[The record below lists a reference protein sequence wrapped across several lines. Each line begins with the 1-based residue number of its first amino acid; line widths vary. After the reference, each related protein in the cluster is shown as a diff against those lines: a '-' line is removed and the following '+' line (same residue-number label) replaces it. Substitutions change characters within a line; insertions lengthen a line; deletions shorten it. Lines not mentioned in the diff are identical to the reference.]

1 MALPEIATPTYT
13 LTIPSTKKK
22 VKYRPFL
29 VKEQKI
35 LILAMENED
44 QEQILDAITNT
55 IKACLITKVDMAT
68 LALFDIEYL
77 FLQIR
82 ARSISEEIELKV
94 TCADDGQTEVD
105 VRFMVDDVNVH
116 FPKGHERLIDLTDE
130 IKVEMRYPDL
140 EYFSTVNFG
149 DAAKIDPYE
158 LVGKCIKRV
167 YVGEDAND
175 DFTAEEAKEWVE
187 KLTSEQFDKIQNF
200 FNTMPTLRHEIK
212 VKNPKT
218 KVTNPVV
225 IEGLADF
232 FA

>member
-82 ARSISEEIELKV
+82 ARSISEEIEMRV
-94 TCADDGQTEVD
+94 TCADDGETTVD
-105 VRFMVDDVNVH
+105 VKFMVDDVKVN
-116 FPKGHERLIDLTDE
+116 FPKGHTNIIELGNDLT
-130 IKVEMRYPDL
+130 IEMQYPDL
-140 EYFSTVNFG
+140 DYF
-149 DAAKIDPYE
+149 AKINFMDEKVDEYE
-158 LVGKCIKRV
+158 LVAKCIKRV
-167 YVGEDAND
+167 YVGED
-175 DFTAEEAKEWVE
+175 DFTSDSLDESKAWVE
-187 KLTSEQFDKIQNF
+187 GLTNNQFEKIQSF
-200 FNTMPTLRHEIK
+200 FETMPSLRHVLK

-218 KVTNPVV
+218 KVVNEVV
-225 IEGLADF
+225 LEGLSDF
-232 FA
+232 FV

>member
-55 IKACLITKVDMAT
+55 IKACLITKLDMTT

-82 ARSISEEIELKV
+82 ARSISEEIEMRV
-94 TCADDGQTEVD
+94 TCADDGETTVD
-105 VRFMVDDVNVH
+105 VKFMVDDVKVN
-116 FPKGHERLIDLTDE
+116 FPKGHTNIIKLDDDLT
-130 IKVEMRYPDL
+130 IEMQYPDL
-140 EYFSTVNFG
+140 DYF
-149 DAAKIDPYE
+149 AKINFMDEKVDEYE
-158 LVGKCIKRV
+158 LVAKCIKRV
-167 YVGEDAND
+167 YVGED
-175 DFTAEEAKEWVE
+175 DFTSDSLDESKAWVE
-187 KLTSEQFDKIQNF
+187 GLTNNQFEKIQSF
-200 FNTMPTLRHEIK
+200 FETMPTLRHVLK

-218 KVTNPVV
+218 KVTNEVV
-225 IEGLADF
+225 LEGLSDF
-232 FA
+232 FV

>member
-1 MALPEIATPTYT
+1 MALPEIATPIYT

-29 VKEQKI
+29 VKEQKL

-82 ARSISEEIELKV
+82 ARSISEEIEMRV
-94 TCADDGQTEVD
+94 TCGDDGETTVD
-105 VRFMVDDVNVH
+105 VKFMVDDVKVN
-116 FPKGHERLIDLTDE
+116 FPKGHTNIIELDNDLT
-130 IKVEMRYPDL
+130 IEMQYPDL
-140 EYFSTVNFG
+140 DYF
-149 DAAKIDPYE
+149 AKINFMDEKVDEYE
-158 LVGKCIKRV
+158 LVAKCIKRV
-167 YVGEDAND
+167 YVGED
-175 DFTAEEAKEWVE
+175 DFTSDSLDESKAWVE
-187 KLTSEQFDKIQNF
+187 GLTNNQFEKIQSF
-200 FNTMPTLRHEIK
+200 FETMPTLRHVLK

-218 KVTNPVV
+218 KVVNEVV
-225 IEGLADF
+225 LEGLSDF
-232 FA
+232 FV

>member
-1 MALPEIATPTYT
+1 MALPEIATPIYT

-55 IKACLITKVDMAT
+55 IKACLITKVDMTT

-82 ARSISEEIELKV
+82 ARSISEEIEMRV
-94 TCADDGQTEVD
+94 TCADDGETTVD
-105 VRFMVDDVNVH
+105 VKFMVDDVKVN
-116 FPKGHERLIDLTDE
+116 FPKGHTNIIKLDDNLT
-130 IKVEMRYPDL
+130 IEMQYPDL
-140 EYFSTVNFG
+140 DYF
-149 DAAKIDPYE
+149 AKINFMDEKVDEYE
-158 LVGKCIKRV
+158 LVAKCIKRV
-167 YVGEDAND
+167 YVGEDD
-175 DFTAEEAKEWVE
+175 YTSDSLEESKAWVE
-187 KLTSEQFDKIQNF
+187 GLTNQQFEKIQQF
-200 FNTMPTLRHEIK
+200 FETMPTLRHVLK

-218 KVTNPVV
+218 KVVNEVV
-225 IEGLADF
+225 LEGLSDF
-232 FA
+232 FV

>member
-29 VKEQKI
+29 VKEQKL

-82 ARSISEEIELKV
+82 ARSISEEIEMRV
-94 TCADDGQTEVD
+94 TCADDGETTVD
-105 VRFMVDDVNVH
+105 VKFMVDDVKVN
-116 FPKGHERLIDLTDE
+116 FPKGHTNIIELDDDLT
-130 IKVEMRYPDL
+130 IEMQYPDL
-140 EYFSTVNFG
+140 DYF
-149 DAAKIDPYE
+149 AKINFMDEKVDEYE
-158 LVGKCIKRV
+158 LVAKCIKRV
-167 YVGEDAND
+167 YVGED
-175 DFTAEEAKEWVE
+175 DFTSDSLDESKAWVE
-187 KLTSEQFDKIQNF
+187 GLTNNQFEKIQSF
-200 FNTMPTLRHEIK
+200 FETMPTLRHVLK

-218 KVTNPVV
+218 KVVNEVV
-225 IEGLADF
+225 LEGLSDF
-232 FA
+232 FV

>member
-55 IKACLITKVDMAT
+55 IKSCLITKVDMTT

-82 ARSISEEIELKV
+82 ARSISEEIEMRV
-94 TCADDGQTEVD
+94 TCADDGETTVD
-105 VRFMVDDVNVH
+105 VKFMVDDVKVN
-116 FPKGHERLIDLTDE
+116 FPKGHTNIIELDNDLT
-130 IKVEMRYPDL
+130 IEMQYPDL
-140 EYFSTVNFG
+140 DYF
-149 DAAKIDPYE
+149 AKINFMDEKVDEYE
-158 LVGKCIKRV
+158 LVAKCIKRV
-167 YVGEDAND
+167 YVGED
-175 DFTAEEAKEWVE
+175 DFTSDSLDESKAWVE
-187 KLTSEQFDKIQNF
+187 GLTNNQFEKIQSF
-200 FNTMPTLRHEIK
+200 FQTMPTLRHVLK

-218 KVTNPVV
+218 KVVNEVV
-225 IEGLADF
+225 LEGLSDF
-232 FA
+232 FV

>member
-55 IKACLITKVDMAT
+55 IKSCLITKVDMAT

-82 ARSISEEIELKV
+82 ARSISEEIEMRV
-94 TCADDGQTEVD
+94 TCGDDGETTVD
-105 VRFMVDDVNVH
+105 VKFMVDDVKVN
-116 FPKGHERLIDLTDE
+116 FPKGHTNIIKLDDNLT
-130 IKVEMRYPDL
+130 IEMQYPDL
-140 EYFSTVNFG
+140 DYF
-149 DAAKIDPYE
+149 AKINFMDEKVDEYE
-158 LVGKCIKRV
+158 LVAKCIKRV
-167 YVGEDAND
+167 YVGED
-175 DFTAEEAKEWVE
+175 DFTSDSLDESKEWVE
-187 KLTSEQFDKIQNF
+187 GLTNNQFEKIQSF
-200 FNTMPTLRHEIK
+200 FETMPTLRHVLK

-218 KVTNPVV
+218 KVVNEVV
-225 IEGLADF
+225 LEGLSDF
-232 FA
+232 FV

>member
-1 MALPEIATPTYT
+1 MPLPEIATPTYT

-55 IKACLITKVDMAT
+55 IKSCLITKVDMTT

-82 ARSISEEIELKV
+82 ARSISEEIEMRV
-94 TCADDGQTEVD
+94 TCADDGETTVD
-105 VRFMVDDVNVH
+105 VKFMVDDVKVN
-116 FPKGHERLIDLTDE
+116 FPKGHTNIIELDNDLT
-130 IKVEMRYPDL
+130 IEMQYPDL
-140 EYFSTVNFG
+140 DYF
-149 DAAKIDPYE
+149 AKINFMDEKVDEYE
-158 LVGKCIKRV
+158 LVAKCIKRV
-167 YVGEDAND
+167 YVGED
-175 DFTAEEAKEWVE
+175 DFTSDSLDESKEWVE
-187 KLTSEQFDKIQNF
+187 GLTNNQFEKIQSF
-200 FNTMPTLRHEIK
+200 FETMPTLRHVLK

-218 KVTNPVV
+218 KVTNEVV
-225 IEGLADF
+225 LEGLSDF
-232 FA
+232 FV

>member
-13 LTIPSTKKK
+13 LTVPSTKKK

-29 VKEQKI
+29 VKEQKL
-35 LILAMENED
+35 LILALENDD

-55 IKACLITKVDMAT
+55 IRNCLITKVNVAD

-82 ARSISEEIELKV
+82 ARSISEEIEMKV
-94 TCADDGQTEVD
+94 TCADDNKTTVD
-105 VRFMVDDVNVH
+105 VKFMVNDVKVN
-116 FPKGHERLIDLTDE
+116 FPKGHTNIIKLNDE
-130 IKVEMRYPDL
+130 ITVEMRYPDI
-140 EYFSTVNFG
+140 EYFTKVNFAG
-149 DAAKIDPYE
+149 EEPEPYE

-167 YVGEDAND
+167 YVGEEATGS
-175 DFTAEEAKEWVE
+175 FTPEEARDWIET
-187 KLTSEQFDKIQNF
+187 LTNAQFSMIQDF
-200 FNTMPTLRHEIK
+200 FNSMPSLRHVLK
-212 VKNPKT
+212 FKNPKT
-218 KVTNPVV
+218 QVANEVV

>member
-55 IKACLITKVDMAT
+55 IKACLITKIDMTT

-82 ARSISEEIELKV
+82 ARSISEEIEMRV
-94 TCADDGQTEVD
+94 TCADDGETTVD
-105 VRFMVDDVNVH
+105 VKFMVDDVKVN
-116 FPKGHERLIDLTDE
+116 FPKGHTNIIELDNDLT
-130 IKVEMRYPDL
+130 IEMQYPDL
-140 EYFSTVNFG
+140 DYF
-149 DAAKIDPYE
+149 AKINFMDEKVDEYE
-158 LVGKCIKRV
+158 LVAKCIKRV
-167 YVGEDAND
+167 YVGED
-175 DFTAEEAKEWVE
+175 DFTADSLDESKAWVE
-187 KLTSEQFDKIQNF
+187 GLTNNQFEKIQSF
-200 FNTMPTLRHEIK
+200 FETMPTLRHVLK

-218 KVTNPVV
+218 KVVNEVV
-225 IEGLADF
+225 LEGLSDF
-232 FA
+232 FV

>member
-1 MALPEIATPTYT
+1 MALPEIATPIYT

-29 VKEQKI
+29 VKEQKL

-82 ARSISEEIELKV
+82 ARSISEEIEMRV
-94 TCADDGQTEVD
+94 TCADDGETTVD
-105 VRFMVDDVNVH
+105 VKFMVDDVKVN
-116 FPKGHERLIDLTDE
+116 FPKGHTNIIELNDELT
-130 IKVEMRYPDL
+130 IEMQYPDL
-140 EYFSTVNFG
+140 DYF
-149 DAAKIDPYE
+149 AKINFMDEKVDEYE
-158 LVGKCIKRV
+158 LVAKCIKRV
-167 YVGEDAND
+167 YVGED
-175 DFTAEEAKEWVE
+175 DFTSDSLDESKAWVE
-187 KLTSEQFDKIQNF
+187 GLTNNQFEKIQSF
-200 FNTMPTLRHEIK
+200 FETMPTLRHVLK

-218 KVTNPVV
+218 KVVNEVV
-225 IEGLADF
+225 LEGLSDF
-232 FA
+232 FV

>member
-1 MALPEIATPTYT
+1 MALPEIATPIYT
-13 LTIPSTKKK
+13 LSVPSTKKK

-55 IKACLITKVDMAT
+55 IKACLITKIDMAT

-82 ARSISEEIELKV
+82 ARSISEEIEMRV
-94 TCADDGQTEVD
+94 TCADDGETTVD
-105 VRFMVDDVNVH
+105 VKFMVDDVKVN
-116 FPKGHERLIDLTDE
+116 FPKGHTNIIELDNNLT
-130 IKVEMRYPDL
+130 IEMQYPDL
-140 EYFSTVNFG
+140 DYF
-149 DAAKIDPYE
+149 AKINFMDEKVDEYE
-158 LVGKCIKRV
+158 LVAKCIKRV
-167 YVGEDAND
+167 YVGED
-175 DFTAEEAKEWVE
+175 DFTSDSLDESKAWVE
-187 KLTSEQFDKIQNF
+187 GLTNNQFEKIQSF
-200 FNTMPTLRHEIK
+200 FETMPTLRHVLK

-218 KVTNPVV
+218 KVVNEVV
-225 IEGLADF
+225 LEGLSDF

>member
-55 IKACLITKVDMAT
+55 IKSCLITKVDMAT

-82 ARSISEEIELKV
+82 ARSISEEIEMRV
-94 TCADDGQTEVD
+94 TCADDGETTVD
-105 VRFMVDDVNVH
+105 VKFMVDDVKVN
-116 FPKGHERLIDLTDE
+116 FPKGHTNIIKLDDNLT
-130 IKVEMRYPDL
+130 IEMQYPDL
-140 EYFSTVNFG
+140 DYF
-149 DAAKIDPYE
+149 AKINFMDEKVDEYE
-158 LVGKCIKRV
+158 LVAKCIKRV
-167 YVGEDAND
+167 YVGED
-175 DFTAEEAKEWVE
+175 DFTSDSLDESKAWVE
-187 KLTSEQFDKIQNF
+187 GLTNSQFEKIQSF
-200 FNTMPTLRHEIK
+200 FETMPSLRHVLK

-218 KVTNPVV
+218 KVVNEVV
-225 IEGLADF
+225 LEGLSDF
-232 FA
+232 FV

>member
-29 VKEQKI
+29 VKEQKL

-82 ARSISEEIELKV
+82 ARSISEEIEMRV
-94 TCADDGQTEVD
+94 TCADDGETTVD
-105 VRFMVDDVNVH
+105 VKFMVDDVKVN
-116 FPKGHERLIDLTDE
+116 FPKGHTNIIKLDDNLT
-130 IKVEMRYPDL
+130 IEMQYPDL
-140 EYFSTVNFG
+140 DYF
-149 DAAKIDPYE
+149 AKINFMDEKVDEYE
-158 LVGKCIKRV
+158 LVAKCIKRV
-167 YVGEDAND
+167 YVGED
-175 DFTAEEAKEWVE
+175 DFTSDSLDESKAWVE
-187 KLTSEQFDKIQNF
+187 GLTNSQFEKIQSF
-200 FNTMPTLRHEIK
+200 FETMPTLRHVLK

-218 KVTNPVV
+218 KVVNEVV
-225 IEGLADF
+225 LEGLSDF
-232 FA
+232 FV

>member
-55 IKACLITKVDMAT
+55 IKACLITKIDMTT

-82 ARSISEEIELKV
+82 ARSISEEIEMRV
-94 TCADDGQTEVD
+94 TCADDGETTVD
-105 VRFMVDDVNVH
+105 VKFMVDDVKVN
-116 FPKGHERLIDLTDE
+116 FPKGHTNIIELDDDLT
-130 IKVEMRYPDL
+130 IEMQYPDL
-140 EYFSTVNFG
+140 DYF
-149 DAAKIDPYE
+149 AKINFMDEKVDEYE
-158 LVGKCIKRV
+158 LVAKCIKRV
-167 YVGEDAND
+167 YVGED
-175 DFTAEEAKEWVE
+175 DFTSDSLDESKAWVE
-187 KLTSEQFDKIQNF
+187 GLTNNQFEKIQSF
-200 FNTMPTLRHEIK
+200 FETMPTLRHVLK

-218 KVTNPVV
+218 KVVNEVV
-225 IEGLADF
+225 LEGLSDF
-232 FA
+232 FV

>member
-29 VKEQKI
+29 VKEQKL

-55 IKACLITKVDMAT
+55 IKACLITKIDMAT

-82 ARSISEEIELKV
+82 ARSISEEIEMRV
-94 TCADDGQTEVD
+94 TCADDGETTVD
-105 VRFMVDDVNVH
+105 VKFMVDDVKVN
-116 FPKGHERLIDLTDE
+116 FPKGHTNIIKLSDELT
-130 IKVEMRYPDL
+130 VEMKYPDL
-140 EYFSTVNFG
+140 EYFTKINFIG
-149 DAAKIDPYE
+149 EDPDPYE
-158 LVGKCIKRV
+158 LVAKCIKRV
-167 YVGEDAND
+167 YVGEDD
-175 DFTAEEAKEWVE
+175 YSPDSVEESRAWVE
-187 KLTSEQFDKIQNF
+187 GLTNSQFDGIQDF
-200 FNTMPTLRHEIK
+200 FETMPSLRHVLK

-218 KVTNPVV
+218 KVVNEVV
-225 IEGLADF
+225 LEGLSDF

>member
-1 MALPEIATPTYT
+1 MALPEIATPIYT

-29 VKEQKI
+29 VKEQKL

-55 IKACLITKVDMAT
+55 IKACLITKIDMAT

-82 ARSISEEIELKV
+82 ARSISEEIEMRV
-94 TCADDGQTEVD
+94 TCADDGETTVD
-105 VRFMVDDVNVH
+105 VKFMVDDVKVN
-116 FPKGHERLIDLTDE
+116 FPKGHTNIIKLSDDLT
-130 IKVEMRYPDL
+130 IEMQYPDL
-140 EYFSTVNFG
+140 DYF
-149 DAAKIDPYE
+149 AKINFMDEKVDEYE
-158 LVGKCIKRV
+158 LVAKCIKRV
-167 YVGEDAND
+167 YVGED
-175 DFTAEEAKEWVE
+175 DFTSDSLDESKAWVE
-187 KLTSEQFDKIQNF
+187 GLTNNQFEKIQSF
-200 FNTMPTLRHEIK
+200 FETMPTLRHVLK

-218 KVTNPVV
+218 KVVNEVV
-225 IEGLADF
+225 LEGLSDF

>member
-55 IKACLITKVDMAT
+55 IKACLITKIDMTT

-82 ARSISEEIELKV
+82 ARSISEEIEMRV
-94 TCADDGQTEVD
+94 TCADDGETTVD
-105 VRFMVDDVNVH
+105 VKFMVDDVKVS
-116 FPKGHERLIDLTDE
+116 FPKGHTNIIKLDNDLT
-130 IKVEMRYPDL
+130 IEMQYPDL
-140 EYFSTVNFG
+140 DYFTKINFM
-149 DAAKIDPYE
+149 DEKVDEYE
-158 LVGKCIKRV
+158 LVAKCIKRV
-167 YVGEDAND
+167 YVGED
-175 DFTAEEAKEWVE
+175 DFTSDSLDESKAWVE
-187 KLTSEQFDKIQNF
+187 GLTNNQFEKIQQF
-200 FNTMPTLRHEIK
+200 FETMPTLRHVLK

-218 KVTNPVV
+218 KVTNEVV
-225 IEGLADF
+225 LEGLSDF
-232 FA
+232 FV

>member
-29 VKEQKI
+29 VKEQKL

-55 IKACLITKVDMAT
+55 IKACLITKIDMTT

-82 ARSISEEIELKV
+82 ARSISEEIEMRV
-94 TCADDGQTEVD
+94 TCADDGETTVD
-105 VRFMVDDVNVH
+105 VKFMVDDVKVN
-116 FPKGHERLIDLTDE
+116 FPKGHTNIIQLSDDLT
-130 IKVEMRYPDL
+130 IEMQYPDL
-140 EYFSTVNFG
+140 DYF
-149 DAAKIDPYE
+149 AKINFMDEKVDEYE
-158 LVGKCIKRV
+158 LVAKCIKRV
-167 YVGEDAND
+167 YVGED
-175 DFTAEEAKEWVE
+175 DFTSDSLDESKEWVE
-187 KLTSEQFDKIQNF
+187 GLTNNQFEKIQSF
-200 FNTMPTLRHEIK
+200 FETMPTLRHVLK

-218 KVTNPVV
+218 KVVNEVV
-225 IEGLADF
+225 LEGLSDF
-232 FA
+232 FV

>member
-29 VKEQKI
+29 VKEQKL

-55 IKACLITKVDMAT
+55 IKACLITKIDMAT

-82 ARSISEEIELKV
+82 ARSISEEIEMRV
-94 TCADDGQTEVD
+94 TCADDGETTVD
-105 VRFMVDDVNVH
+105 VKFMVDDVKVN
-116 FPKGHERLIDLTDE
+116 FPKGHTNIIELDNNLT
-130 IKVEMRYPDL
+130 IEMQYPDL
-140 EYFSTVNFG
+140 DYF
-149 DAAKIDPYE
+149 AKINFMDEKVDEYE
-158 LVGKCIKRV
+158 LVAKCIKRV
-167 YVGEDAND
+167 YVGED
-175 DFTAEEAKEWVE
+175 DFTSDSLDESKAWVE
-187 KLTSEQFDKIQNF
+187 GLTNNQFEKIQSF
-200 FNTMPTLRHEIK
+200 FETMPSLRHVLK

-218 KVTNPVV
+218 KVVNEVV
-225 IEGLADF
+225 LEGLSDF
-232 FA
+232 FV

>member
-82 ARSISEEIELKV
+82 ARSISEEIEMRV
-94 TCADDGQTEVD
+94 TCADDGETTVD
-105 VRFMVDDVNVH
+105 VKFMVDDVKVN
-116 FPKGHERLIDLTDE
+116 FPKGHTNIIKLDDNLT
-130 IKVEMRYPDL
+130 IEMQYPDL
-140 EYFSTVNFG
+140 DYF
-149 DAAKIDPYE
+149 AKINFMDEKVDEYE
-158 LVGKCIKRV
+158 LVAKCIKRV
-167 YVGEDAND
+167 YVGED
-175 DFTAEEAKEWVE
+175 DFTSDSLDESKAWVE
-187 KLTSEQFDKIQNF
+187 
-200 FNTMPTLRHEIK
+200 
-212 VKNPKT
+212 
-218 KVTNPVV
+218 
-225 IEGLADF
+225 GLSLIHI
-232 FA
+232 

>member
-55 IKACLITKVDMAT
+55 IKSCLITKVDMTT

-82 ARSISEEIELKV
+82 ARSISEEIEMRV
-94 TCADDGQTEVD
+94 TCADDGETTVD
-105 VRFMVDDVNVH
+105 VKFMVDDVKVN
-116 FPKGHERLIDLTDE
+116 FPKGHTNIIKLDDDLT
-130 IKVEMRYPDL
+130 IEMQYPDL
-140 EYFSTVNFG
+140 DYF
-149 DAAKIDPYE
+149 AKINFMDEKVDEYE
-158 LVGKCIKRV
+158 LVAKCIKRV
-167 YVGEDAND
+167 YVGED
-175 DFTAEEAKEWVE
+175 DFTSDSLDESKEWVE
-187 KLTSEQFDKIQNF
+187 GLTNNQFEEIQSF
-200 FNTMPTLRHEIK
+200 FETMPTLRHVLK

-218 KVTNPVV
+218 KVVNEVV
-225 IEGLADF
+225 LEGLSDF
-232 FA
+232 FV

>member
-55 IKACLITKVDMAT
+55 IKSCLITKVDMTT

-82 ARSISEEIELKV
+82 ARSISEEIEMRV
-94 TCADDGQTEVD
+94 TCADDGETTVD
-105 VRFMVDDVNVH
+105 VKFMVDDVKVNY
-116 FPKGHERLIDLTDE
+116 PKGHTNIIELSDNLT
-130 IKVEMRYPDL
+130 IEMQYPDL
-140 EYFSTVNFG
+140 DYF
-149 DAAKIDPYE
+149 AKINFMDEKVDEYE
-158 LVGKCIKRV
+158 LVAKCIKRV
-167 YVGEDAND
+167 YVGED
-175 DFTAEEAKEWVE
+175 DFTSDSLDESKAWVE
-187 KLTSEQFDKIQNF
+187 GLTNNQFEKIQSF
-200 FNTMPTLRHEIK
+200 FETMPTLRLVLK

-218 KVTNPVV
+218 KVVNEVV
-225 IEGLADF
+225 
-232 FA
+232 